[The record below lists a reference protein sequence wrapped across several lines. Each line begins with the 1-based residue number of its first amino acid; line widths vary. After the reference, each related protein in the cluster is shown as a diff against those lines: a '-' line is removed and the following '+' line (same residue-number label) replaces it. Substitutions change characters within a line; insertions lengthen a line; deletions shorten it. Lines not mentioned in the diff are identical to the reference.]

1 MKPCE
6 KERAISCL
14 KLAIELAGDGGI
26 TPFTDVEYNLMNQL
40 LDDISGNTNNDSD
53 NNIVVVN
60 DAEEFFV
67 DNTYDAYKVLK
78 GKCFI
83 IKGCMAIKVLDVP
96 NDEYDNID
104 PYEFIYEKFDL
115 VNDSDWEPEY
125 YNWLQEQTEDKYKKY
140 KITQYSNMNIASED
154 MFHLGKNGKLY
165 TTVDCGDEYY
175 EFAEIT
181 KEQFEEIRN
190 EAITNE
196 SNW

>member
-1 MKPCE
+1 MPQMKRIE
-6 KERAISCL
+6 TIKNLR
-14 KLAIELAGDGGI
+14 LAIELAGDGGMQ
-26 TPFTDVEYNLMNQL
+26 PFTDEEYQDMYQL

-67 DNTYDAYKVLK
+67 DNTYDDYKVLK

-104 PYEFIYEKFDL
+104 SYEFIYEKFDL

>member
-1 MKPCE
+1 MKQCE

-14 KLAIELAGDGGI
+14 KLAIELAGDGGM

-104 PYEFIYEKFDL
+104 SYEFIYEKFDL

>member
-1 MKPCE
+1 MPQMKRIE
-6 KERAISCL
+6 TIKNLR
-14 KLAIELAGDGGI
+14 LAIELAGDGGMQ
-26 TPFTDVEYNLMNQL
+26 PFTDEEYQDMYQL

-67 DNTYDAYKVLK
+67 DNTYDDYKVLK

-104 PYEFIYEKFDL
+104 SYEFIYEKFDL

-140 KITQYSNMNIASED
+140 KITQYSNMNIASEN

>member
-1 MKPCE
+1 MKQCE

-14 KLAIELAGDGGI
+14 KLAMELAGDGGM
-26 TPFTDVEYNLMNQL
+26 TPFTDVEYNLMHQL

-104 PYEFIYEKFDL
+104 SYEFIYEKFDL

-125 YNWLQEQTEDKYKKY
+125 YNWLQEQTEGIYKKY
-140 KITQYSNMNIASED
+140 KITQYSNMNIASEN

-165 TTVDCGDEYY
+165 TTVNCGDEYY

-181 KEQFEEIRN
+181 NEQFEEIRN
-190 EAITNE
+190 EAIENI
-196 SNW
+196 NQ

>member
-1 MKPCE
+1 MKQCE
-6 KERAISCL
+6 KERAVSCM
-14 KLAIELAGDGGI
+14 KLAIELAGDGGM

-40 LDDISGNTNNDSD
+40 LDEISGNTNNDSD
-53 NNIVVVN
+53 NNIIVVN

-67 DNTYDAYKVLK
+67 DNTYDAYKILK

-104 PYEFIYEKFDL
+104 SYEFIYEKFDL

-140 KITQYSNMNIASED
+140 KITQYSNMNIASEN

-181 KEQFEEIRN
+181 NEQFEEIRN

>member
-1 MKPCE
+1 MKRIE
-6 KERAISCL
+6 TIKNLR
-14 KLAIELAGDGGI
+14 LAIELAGDGGMQ
-26 TPFTDVEYNLMNQL
+26 PFTDEEYQDMYQL

-67 DNTYDAYKVLK
+67 DNTYDDYKVLK

-104 PYEFIYEKFDL
+104 SYEFIYEKFDL

-125 YNWLQEQTEDKYKKY
+125 DNWLQEQTEDKYKKY

-181 KEQFEEIRN
+181 DEQFEEIRN

>member
-1 MKPCE
+1 MPQMKRIE
-6 KERAISCL
+6 TIKNLR
-14 KLAIELAGDGGI
+14 LAIELAGDGGMQ
-26 TPFTDVEYNLMNQL
+26 PFTDEEYQDMYQL

-104 PYEFIYEKFDL
+104 SYEFIYEKFDL

-140 KITQYSNMNIASED
+140 KITQYSNMNIASEN

>member
-1 MKPCE
+1 MPQMKRIE
-6 KERAISCL
+6 TIKNLR
-14 KLAIELAGDGGI
+14 LAIELAGDGGMQ
-26 TPFTDVEYNLMNQL
+26 PFTDEEYQDMYQL

-67 DNTYDAYKVLK
+67 DNTYDDYKVLK

-104 PYEFIYEKFDL
+104 SYEFIYEKFDL

-125 YNWLQEQTEDKYKKY
+125 YNWLQEQTEGKYKKC
-140 KITQYSNMNIASED
+140 KITQYSNMNIASEN

>member
-1 MKPCE
+1 MKQCE
-6 KERAISCL
+6 KERAISCIR
-14 KLAIELAGDGGI
+14 LAIELAGDGGI

-53 NNIVVVN
+53 NKIVVVN

-104 PYEFIYEKFDL
+104 SYEFIYEKFDL

>member
-1 MKPCE
+1 MKQCE

-14 KLAIELAGDGGI
+14 KLAIELAGDGGM

-67 DNTYDAYKVLK
+67 DNTYDDYKVLK

-104 PYEFIYEKFDL
+104 SYEFIYEKFDL

>member
-1 MKPCE
+1 MKQCE
-6 KERAISCL
+6 KERAISCM
-14 KLAIELAGDGGI
+14 KLAIELAGDGGM

-104 PYEFIYEKFDL
+104 SYEFIYEKFDL

>member
-1 MKPCE
+1 MEQCE

-14 KLAIELAGDGGI
+14 KLAIELAGDGGM

-83 IKGCMAIKVLDVP
+83 IKGCMAIKVSTLMS
-96 NDEYDNID
+96 
-104 PYEFIYEKFDL
+104 L
-115 VNDSDWEPEY
+115 S
-125 YNWLQEQTEDKYKKY
+125 
-140 KITQYSNMNIASED
+140 M
-154 MFHLGKNGKLY
+154 
-165 TTVDCGDEYY
+165 
-175 EFAEIT
+175 
-181 KEQFEEIRN
+181 RN
-190 EAITNE
+190 SI
-196 SNW
+196 W

>member
-1 MKPCE
+1 MPQMKRIE
-6 KERAISCL
+6 TIKNLR
-14 KLAIELAGDGGI
+14 LAIELAGDGGMQ
-26 TPFTDVEYNLMNQL
+26 PFTDEEYQDMYQL

-83 IKGCMAIKVLDVP
+83 IKGCMAIKILDVP

-140 KITQYSNMNIASED
+140 KITQYSNMNIASEN

>member
-1 MKPCE
+1 MPQMKRIE
-6 KERAISCL
+6 TIKNLR
-14 KLAIELAGDGGI
+14 LAIELAGDGGMQ
-26 TPFTDVEYNLMNQL
+26 PFTDEEYQDMYQL

-60 DAEEFFV
+60 NAEEFFV

-104 PYEFIYEKFDL
+104 SYEFIYEKFDL

-140 KITQYSNMNIASED
+140 KITQYSNMNIASEN

>member
-1 MKPCE
+1 MKQCE

-14 KLAIELAGDGGI
+14 KLAIELAGDGGM

-53 NNIVVVN
+53 NKIVVVN

-104 PYEFIYEKFDL
+104 SYEFIYEKFDL

>member
-1 MKPCE
+1 MKQCE
-6 KERAISCL
+6 KERAISCM
-14 KLAIELAGDGGI
+14 KLAIELAGDGGM

-40 LDDISGNTNNDSD
+40 LDEISGNTNNNSD

-104 PYEFIYEKFDL
+104 SYEFIYEKFDL

-140 KITQYSNMNIASED
+140 KITQYSNMNIASEN

-165 TTVDCGDEYY
+165 TPVDCGDEYY

-181 KEQFEEIRN
+181 NEQFEKIRN
-190 EAITNE
+190 EAIINE

>member
-1 MKPCE
+1 MKQCE

-14 KLAIELAGDGGI
+14 KLAMELAGDGGM
-26 TPFTDVEYNLMNQL
+26 TPFTDVEYNLMHQL

-104 PYEFIYEKFDL
+104 SYEFIYEKFDL

-125 YNWLQEQTEDKYKKY
+125 YNWLQEQTEGIYKKY
-140 KITQYSNMNIASED
+140 KITQYSNMNIASEN

-165 TTVDCGDEYY
+165 TTVNCGDEYY

-181 KEQFEEIRN
+181 NEQFEEIRN
-190 EAITNE
+190 EAIENL
-196 SNW
+196 NA

>member
-1 MKPCE
+1 MPQMKRIE
-6 KERAISCL
+6 TIKNLR
-14 KLAIELAGDGGI
+14 LAIELAGDGGMQ
-26 TPFTDVEYNLMNQL
+26 PFTDEEYQDMYQL

-60 DAEEFFV
+60 NAEEFFV

-104 PYEFIYEKFDL
+104 SYEFIYEKFDL

>member
-1 MKPCE
+1 MAQMKRIE
-6 KERAISCL
+6 TIKNLR
-14 KLAIELAGDGGI
+14 LAIELAGDGGMQ
-26 TPFTDVEYNLMNQL
+26 PFTDEEYQDMYQL

-67 DNTYDAYKVLK
+67 DNTYDDYKVLK

-104 PYEFIYEKFDL
+104 SYEFIYEKFDL

-125 YNWLQEQTEDKYKKY
+125 YNWLQEQIEDKYKKY